1 MKQALLATLCAMLCA
16 TLAAGCSSL
25 SCGAD
30 PQKLASLRSGMSY
43 AEVSRLMGCS
53 GRLVRGD
60 GFAPGEYATVDWDG
74 PDSLLFTRTHV
85 IFLGDRLQSYMTD
98 PRGGF

>member
-1 MKQALLATLCAMLCA
+1 MKPLLLAILCA
-16 TLAAGCSSL
+16 TFATGCSSL

-30 PQKLASLRSGMSY
+30 QRKLASLRTGMTQD
-43 AEVSRLMGCS
+43 EVSRIMGCS

-60 GFAPGEYATVDWDG
+60 GVAPGAYATVDWDG

-85 IFLGDRLQSYMTD
+85 LFFGDRLQSYATD
-98 PRGGF
+98 ARGGF

>member
-1 MKQALLATLCAMLCA
+1 MKPLLLTILCA
-16 TLAAGCSSL
+16 TFAAGCSSL

-30 PQKLASLRSGMSY
+30 QRKLANLRSGMTHD
-43 AEVSRLMGCS
+43 EVSRLMGCS

-60 GFAPGEYATVDWDG
+60 GFEPGTYATVDWDG

-85 IFLGDRLQSYMTD
+85 LFLGDRLQSYATD
-98 PRGGF
+98 ARGGF